1 VRRGRA
7 LLAPSILTTKQH
19 DAWDLVGGLAI
30 AWMGIAL
37 VRRFEGRVAA

>member
-30 AWMGIAL
+30 GWMGIAA
-37 VRRFEGRVAA
+37 VRRFEGRGAG